1 MEPWLRGLYDAE
13 GMRAV
18 DRWAI
23 EEQGVDSLELMEA
36 AGRAVAEAVA
46 RLSPQGPV
54 RVVCGK
60 GNNGGDGLVTAR
72 LLREMGFEAEALL
85 LWPADE
91 LSEDAAAN
99 LARLGGVERRAAG
112 DSAGAPPEG
121 VRSSPRYPRVSAN
134 AGGGEADDTAGAA
147 AAVEVGDDIAA
158 RLAGSGAIVDAIFG
172 TGFSGAPREPAAA
185 AIAAIASLKKGG
197 APVVACD
204 LASGVDATTGEI
216 AGAMV
221 EADVTV
227 TFHGAKVGHYVAPGK
242 WATGELVVASIGIP
256 AGAPDPAAAG
266 VIEPAVLELAPRRG
280 SRSTKFSS
288 GQVTIAGGSRG
299 LTGAVRMSSTAAI
312 RAGAGYA
319 TVAVPADLEPTFEAA
334 EVEVMSRGIGGTPG
348 RLGTEGVDDVLAAF
362 ERAAGGVLG
371 PGLGRDED
379 SLALARAVAPR
390 IEAPLV
396 IDADGLNAFAG
407 QLDRLAARSAPTV
420 LTPHAGEL
428 GRLLER
434 ESAEIGERRLAAA
447 QDAAAWSGAVVVLKG
462 DDTIVTD
469 GERVAVNAVS
479 APGLATAGSGDV
491 LSGMTAALLA
501 RGLEPFAA
509 ACAAVIAHA
518 RAGQEATRRVGAAES
533 VIATDVIAAIPLG
546 LRSAGPVE

>member
-23 EEQGVDSLELMEA
+23 EDQGVDSLALMEA

-46 RLSPQGPV
+46 GLAPQGPV

-60 GNNGGDGLVTAR
+60 GNNGGDGLVAAR

-85 LWPADE
+85 LWPADQ
-91 LSEDAAAN
+91 LSDDDATNLKRLEAAP
-99 LARLGGVERRAAG
+99 
-112 DSAGAPPEG
+112 DG
-121 VRSSPRYPRVSAN
+121 VRTSRRYPRVSAS
-134 AGGGEADDTAGAA
+134 AGAI
-147 AAVEVGDDIAA
+147 EVGDDIAA
-158 RLAGSGAIVDAIFG
+158 RLADSGAVVDAIFG
-172 TGFSGAPREPAAA
+172 TGFAGAPREPAAS
-185 AIAAIASLKKGG
+185 AIAAIGDCG

-204 LASGVDATTGEI
+204 IASGVDAASGEVV
-216 AGAMV
+216 GAVV

-242 WATGELVVASIGIP
+242 WATGELIVAPIGIP
-256 AGAPDPAAAG
+256 AGAPEPAAAG
-266 VIEPAVLELAPRRG
+266 VIEPAVLALAPRRG
-280 SRSTKFSS
+280 AQSTKFSS

-319 TVAVPADLEPTFEAA
+319 TVAVPADLEPVFEAA
-334 EVEVMSRGIGGTPG
+334 EVEVMSKGIGDTPG
-348 RLGTEGVDDVLAAF
+348 RLGLAAADQLLAAF
-362 ERAAGGVLG
+362 ERAAAGVLG

-379 SLALARAVAPR
+379 SLALAREVAPR

-407 QLDRLAARSAPTV
+407 QLDRLAARPAPTI

-434 ESAEIGERRLAAA
+434 DSAEIGERRVAAA
-447 QDAAAWSGAVVVLKG
+447 KEAAAWSGAVVVLKG

-469 GERVAVNAVS
+469 GTRIAVNAVS

-491 LSGMTAALLA
+491 LSGLTAALLA

-518 RAGQEATRRVGAAES
+518 RAGQEATRRIGAAES
-533 VIATDVIAAIPLG
+533 VIATDVIAALPAG
-546 LRSAGPVE
+546 LRPAEPVE

>member
-13 GMRAV
+13 GMRAA
-18 DRWAI
+18 DSWAI
-23 EEQGVDSLELMEA
+23 EGQGIDSLELMEA

-54 RVVCGK
+54 QVVCGK
-60 GNNGGDGLVTAR
+60 GNNGGDGLVVAR

-85 LWPADE
+85 LWPAGE
-91 LSEDAAAN
+91 LSADAVAN
-99 LARLGGVERRAAG
+99 LDRLGGASSDRVG
-112 DSAGAPPEG
+112 
-121 VRSSPRYPRVSAN
+121 SSPRYPRISA
-134 AGGGEADDTAGAA
+134 D
-147 AAVEVGDDIAA
+147 AVLVGDIGE

-172 TGFSGAPREPAAA
+172 TGFSGVPREPAAA
-185 AIAAIASLKKGG
+185 AIEAIAVAREAGV
-197 APVVACD
+197 PVVACD
-204 LASGVDATTGEI
+204 VASGVDAATGEI
-216 AGAMV
+216 AGAAV
-221 EADVTV
+221 KADVTV

-242 WATGELVVASIGIP
+242 WATGVPVVAPIGIP
-256 AGAPDPAAAG
+256 AGALEPQAAG
-266 VIEPAVLELAPRRG
+266 VIEPSVLDLAPRRG
-280 SRSTKFSS
+280 AESTKFSS

-299 LTGAVRMSSTAAI
+299 LTGAVRMSSMAAI

-319 TVAVPADLEPTFEAA
+319 TVAVPADLEPIFEAA
-334 EVEVMSRGIGGTPG
+334 EVEVMSRGIGDTRG
-348 RLGTEGVDDVLAAF
+348 RLGTEAADELLAAF
-362 ERAAGGVLG
+362 ERAAAAVLG

-379 SLALARAVAPR
+379 SLALAREVAPR

-407 QLDRLAARSAPTV
+407 QLDRLAARKAPTV

-434 ESAEIGERRLAAA
+434 ESAEINARRLATARE
-447 QDAAAWSGAVVVLKG
+447 AAAWSGAIVVLKG

-469 GERVAVNAVS
+469 GTRVAVNAVA

-491 LSGMTAALLA
+491 LSGITAALLA

-518 RAGQEATRRVGAAES
+518 RAGREAARRLGGAES
-533 VIATDVIAAIPLG
+533 VIATDVIAAIPVG